1 MGKNLGRRIKKNS
14 EELYRLYQEGK
25 KLRLSNNILT
35 FLLLSAIE
43 EISKYFIELLLSKC
57 GNSTLRR
64 NIRTRIYNEHII
76 KYEFFLSIY
85 YAMQNYDA
93 ETIRETARLLSSRWI
108 NIRKR
113 YLINVSNID
122 VKIED
127 LNEIE
132 TYYIHY
138 DEMEK
143 AISELDKDES
153 CHILNILVQ
162 LIGKKK

>member
-1 MGKNLGRRIKKNS
+1 MDENLGKKNS

-25 KLRLSNNILT
+25 KLRLSNNILA

-85 YAMQNYDA
+85 YAIQNYDV
-93 ETIRETARLLSSRWI
+93 ETIIERAELLSSRWI
-108 NIRKR
+108 NI
-113 YLINVSNID
+113 LNNISNID
-122 VKIED
+122 VKSED

-132 TYYIHY
+132 TYYTNY

-143 AISELDKDES
+143 VILELNKDES
-153 CHILNILVQ
+153 CCILNTLVQ
-162 LIGKKK
+162 M